1 MAGTGLAM
9 PVRELLSRR
18 RLLGATAVLAAG
30 PARAAT
36 RYEPS
41 RALIDAAKK
50 EGGFVNYTAQIEE
63 LEQETVA
70 AFNKRFPFVKVE
82 IMHAPGGQLI
92 ERIRAEVATNKLS
105 ADLID
110 HSEPGLLATMN
121 DIFRD
126 YRPPNAD
133 DYIASTVVTPRLWPR
148 LTAGWCVAWNTELI
162 KEKPTTWWDL
172 TKPTYAGEIGVPSG
186 YTGGSTWARV
196 MFERKVLGEDYW
208 TKQAAIKPR
217 IYPTNA
223 VTADALVRGE
233 ITVAPVS
240 YPAIV
245 PKIRDGAP
253 LGYAFPTEGVPCFI
267 FVTGITAVAKRPAA
281 ARLYLD
287 WCLSDE
293 GQSVLIRDLGHLTAL
308 KTAPVNPP
316 GLDPTV
322 QKLWFA
328 DRAESDRVRVSWLED
343 WARAYGVRQ

>member
-1 MAGTGLAM
+1 M
-9 PVRELLSRR
+9 PISRR
-18 RLLGATAVLAAG
+18 HFLAATAALTAR

-36 RYEPS
+36 PYNPPQS
-41 RALIDAAKK
+41 LLDAAKQ

-63 LEQETVA
+63 LEQETAA

-92 ERIRAEVATNKLS
+92 ERIRAEVATNKLG

-133 DYIASTVVTPRLWPR
+133 DYNPAAVVTPRLWPR
-148 LTAGWCVAWNTELI
+148 LTAGWCLAWNTELI
-162 KEKPTTWWDL
+162 KEKPATWWDL
-172 TKPTYAGEIGVPSG
+172 TKPAYAGILGIPSG

-208 TKQAAIKPR
+208 TKQALIKPR

-223 VTADALVRGE
+223 ATADALVRGE
-233 ITVAPVS
+233 VTVAPVS

-245 PKIRDGAP
+245 PKVRDGAP
-253 LGYAFPTEGVPCFI
+253 LGYVFPTEGIPCFI
-267 FVTGITAVAKRPAA
+267 FVAGITAAAKRPAA
-281 ARLYLD
+281 AKLYLD

-308 KTAPVNPP
+308 KIPPVSSP
-316 GLDPTV
+316 GLDPEI

-328 DRAESDRVRVSWLED
+328 DRTESDSVRPGWLKD
-343 WARAYGVRQ
+343 WAKAYGVRQ